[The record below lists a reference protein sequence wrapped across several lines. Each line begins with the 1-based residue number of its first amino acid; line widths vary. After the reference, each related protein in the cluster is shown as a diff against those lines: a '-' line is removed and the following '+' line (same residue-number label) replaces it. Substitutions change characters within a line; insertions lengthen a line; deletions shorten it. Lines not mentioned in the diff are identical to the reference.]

1 MFFLDI
7 RKNYIG
13 DEGVTELAQALKHS
27 LTIVHIDL
35 SSNEIGPKGGS
46 KLLKGLA
53 NNHSITSVD
62 LSSHQGS
69 HRNRIL
75 AKGIKEI
82 DVLLKRNK
90 ILTILNLAGN
100 CIKAEGLAYIA
111 DGIAENNTL
120 MSLNL
125 GQNEIQGNALTTDRK
140 SVV

>member
-7 RKNYIG
+7 GKNYLG
-13 DEGVTELAQALKHS
+13 DEGVTELVQALKHS
-27 LTIVHIDL
+27 LTIVNIDL
-35 SSNEIGPKGGS
+35 SSNEFGPIGGS

-62 LSSHQGS
+62 LSSYQGS

-82 DVLLKRNK
+82 DVLLKRTK
-90 ILTILNLAGN
+90 ILIILNLAGN
-100 CIKAEGLAYIA
+100 CIMTEGLAYIV
-111 DGIAENNTL
+111 DGIADNTTL

-125 GQNEIQGNALTTDRK
+125 SLNEI
-140 SVV
+140 